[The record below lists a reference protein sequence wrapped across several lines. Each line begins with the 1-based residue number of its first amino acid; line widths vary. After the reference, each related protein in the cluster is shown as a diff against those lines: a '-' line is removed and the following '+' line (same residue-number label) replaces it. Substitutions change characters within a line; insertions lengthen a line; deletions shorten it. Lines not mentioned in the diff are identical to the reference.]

1 MNYLVRLGWSHGDQ
15 EIFSIDEMAELFDIH
30 EVNHAASAFNPEK
43 LLWLNHHYI
52 KTSPVEYIARQ
63 LMPRLGRLGIDPSEG
78 GPDILEVVEALRE
91 RARTLIEMA
100 DMSQYFYRDFEE
112 FDETAA
118 KKHLRPVC
126 EDPLM
131 LAREH
136 LAALDEWTVEA
147 LHAVVTVVSEELDL
161 NMGKVAQPLRVAI
174 SGRSATPG
182 IDVTLY
188 LVGREQTLARIDRAL
203 DYISDRKA

>member
-1 MNYLVRLGWSHGDQ
+1 MPHLGH
-15 EIFSIDEMAELFDIH
+15 
-30 EVNHAASAFNPEK
+30 
-43 LLWLNHHYI
+43 
-52 KTSPVEYIARQ
+52 
-63 LMPRLGRLGIDPSEG
+63 LGIDPSAG

-91 RARTLIEMA
+91 RARTLVEMA
-100 DMSQYFYRDFEE
+100 EMSQYFYQDFED
-112 FDETAA
+112 FDEAAA
-118 KKHLRPVC
+118 KKHLRPAC
-126 EDPLM
+126 EDAMM

-136 LAALDEWTVEA
+136 LAALDEWTAET

-203 DYISDRKA
+203 DYISDRKAAG